1 MKSDYLNDLL
11 KSVRPYR
18 TGLIIG
24 LASTI
29 FASALDVASPMLL
42 KFGIDGL
49 RDHHNLSWLMTFAG
63 LILLAAGV
71 SGIFRYFMRMRVIGI
86 SRSVESDIRDTFFKH
101 LIGLSPTFF
110 DNNHTGDLMTRA
122 TEDVERVRM
131 VVGPALMYS
140 VSTLLII
147 SFSGIMMFYL
157 DPVLSGWVLLLAP
170 MIGTVV
176 FLIARKLHKA
186 NLLQQE
192 AYSELTNKVQE
203 NLSGIRVIKAYSRED
218 YELERFTKYCEKYF
232 DRSLLVAKAQA
243 LFMPFLG
250 LLVGLGI
257 AGILWVG
264 GHRMADGNL
273 TLGEFIA
280 FISYLSLMTWPM
292 IALGWVTHLYQRGS
306 ASQKRLDYIHS
317 TEPQFEPNGS
327 DHDSASGVYNTGILQ
342 APEIAFNNIQMSYE
356 NGKAPALSGINLT
369 IPAGTVTAI
378 VGSVGS
384 GKSTLAR
391 LLPRLYDA
399 DSGEVLIDG
408 VPLGEFE
415 IEKLRHS
422 IGYVDQTAFLFSA
435 TINHN
440 ISIGRPDASLTD
452 IVEAVRTACFEEE
465 IEEFPDQYETLI
477 GERGVTLSGGQRQ
490 RLTLARALLMDTPIL
505 ILDDSLSAVD
515 SDTEAEIID
524 KLKSRIN
531 EQTVLF
537 ITHRLAAA
545 ESADNIIVLDEG
557 NLIESGDHDFLL
569 AKDGLYAEMFKR
581 QRMAE
586 ELEVM
591 E

>member
-1 MKSDYLNDLL
+1 VKSDYLNDLIRIV
-11 KSVRPYR
+11 KPYK
-18 TGLIIG
+18 TSLIIG

-49 RDHHNLSWLMTFAG
+49 QDHNNLGWLMTIAG

-86 SRSVESDIRDTFFKH
+86 SRSVESDIRDGFFKH

-131 VVGPALMYS
+131 LVGPALMYS
-140 VSTLLII
+140 VSTILII

-218 YELERFTKYCEKYF
+218 YELERFTQHCETYF
-232 DRSLLVAKAQA
+232 DRSLLVVKAQA
-243 LFMPFLG
+243 MFMPFLG

-273 TLGEFIA
+273 TLGSFIA

-306 ASQKRLDYIHS
+306 ASQKRLDYIHA
-317 TEPQFEPNGS
+317 TEPQFESNSS
-327 DHDSASGVYNTGILQ
+327 DHNSANGTSEPVIEH
-342 APEIAFNNIQMSYE
+342 APKITFKNLEMSYK

-369 IPAGTVTAI
+369 IPAGSVTAI

-391 LLPRLYDA
+391 LLPRLYEA
-399 DSGEVLIDG
+399 DSGEVLIDEL
-408 VPLGEFE
+408 PLESYG
-415 IEKLRHS
+415 IESLRRS

-435 TINHN
+435 TIKHN
-440 ISIGRPDASLTD
+440 ISIGLPDTSQED
-452 IVEAVRTACFEEE
+452 IVQAVRTACFEEE
-465 IEEFPDQYETLI
+465 IETFPDQYETRI

-505 ILDDSLSAVD
+505 VLDDSLSAVD
-515 SDTEAEIID
+515 SDTEAEIIS
-524 KLKSRIN
+524 KLKTRMSG
-531 EQTVLF
+531 QTVLF

-557 NLIESGDHDFLL
+557 KLIESGNHDSLL
-569 AKDGLYAEMFKR
+569 ADGGLYAEMFKR
-581 QRMAE
+581 QRLAE